1 MKIVTVVGARPQFI
15 KAAVVSR
22 AIAEY
27 NNSLAIN
34 DSLIQEVILH
44 TGQHY
49 DADMSDVFFKEM
61 DIPRPDYFLDINGSS
76 HGAMTGQMM
85 EEIETI
91 LLSEKP
97 DWVLVYGD
105 TNSTLA
111 GALAASKLHMPIAH
125 VEAGLRSYNRRM
137 PEEINRVLTDHL
149 STVLF
154 CPTKTAVKNLAQEG
168 ITADQSTGQRE
179 ICQVGDVMYD
189 ATLVFKPFARK
200 PEFDLPDKFILA
212 TLHRAENTDDKD
224 RLSLIIT
231 ALGEISKT
239 TPIVLPI
246 HPRTRKKIIEAGIII
261 DPAIIVVT
269 PVSYL
274 VMLYLLDHCQL
285 VMTDSGGLQKE
296 AYFCAKPCITLRD
309 ETEWVELVEAGV
321 NALVGADSDLLL
333 KKWKTFVDATFN
345 FETNLYGQG
354 NTGQEIVRRLCEFSF
369 EITGSRVNQ

>member
-200 PEFDLPDKFILA
+200 PEFDIPDKFILA

-274 VMLYLLDHCQL
+274 VMLYLLEHCQL

>member
-1 MKIVTVVGARPQFI
+1 VKIVTVVGARPQFI

-27 NNSLAIN
+27 NKSLTEN
-34 DSLIQEVILH
+34 ELLIHEIILH

-49 DADMSDVFFKEM
+49 DAEMSVIFFQEM
-61 DIPRPDYFLDINGSS
+61 EIPRPDYFLNINGSS
-76 HGAMTGQMM
+76 HGIMTGQMLA
-85 EEIETI
+85 EIETI
-91 LLSEKP
+91 LLEEKP

-154 CPTKTAVKNLAQEG
+154 CPTKTAVANLVKEG
-168 ITADQSTGQRE
+168 ITGNQST
-179 ICQVGDVMYD
+179 IYQVGDVMYD
-189 ATLVFKPFARK
+189 ASLIFKSFARK
-200 PEFDLPDKFILA
+200 PGFDLPDKFILA

-224 RLSLIIT
+224 RLTTILTS
-231 ALGEISKT
+231 LGEISKT

-246 HPRTRKKIIEAGIII
+246 HPRTRKKIAEAGIII
-261 DPAIIVVT
+261 DPAIIVVK

-285 VMTDSGGLQKE
+285 IMTDSGGLQKE

-309 ETEWVELVEAGV
+309 ETEWVELVEVGV
-321 NALVGADSDLLL
+321 NALVGADSNLLL
-333 KKWKTFVDATFN
+333 NKWKTFVDATFN

-354 NTGQEIVRRLCEFSF
+354 NTGQEIVRRLCEVSF
-369 EITGSRVNQ
+369 EITDSLAKR